1 MSISVFAHFAPL
13 SPLIGDVLAAT
24 LPGGPYQLPATLQ
37 PMLLVILHGEIR
49 LRAWP
54 EQPLAQARRL
64 PMLSVCG
71 ATTGI
76 RYAWATPGTQIL
88 LASVQPGQLP
98 RLFGVSGLAVMEDCV
113 PLEALLPPG
122 WASEW
127 AEQLLQATTAAQQR
141 RQLEQGLWRLHTHH
155 GQRPADLALPA
166 PLLARPLL
174 ELADMFSLSPRQ
186 FERQFL
192 RSYGQSLRAFRQQAR
207 WSQMLIHQVFGRQ
220 TLARWA
226 DIAADQAYCDQAHLS
241 RDMRRFA
248 GYTPAHLSRQLAA
261 DDPALWPYRL
271 SQADALRLFGQMDGT

>member
-1 MSISVFAHFAPL
+1 MSISVFARFPRLAPML
-13 SPLIGDVLAAT
+13 GDVLAAT

-54 EQPLAQARRL
+54 GQPLAEARRL
-64 PMLSVCG
+64 PMLGLSG

-76 RYAWATPGTQIL
+76 RYAWATPGTRIL

-98 RLFGVSGLAVMEDCV
+98 RLFGLSGQAVIEDFV
-113 PLEALLPPG
+113 PLDALLPPG

-127 AEQLLQATTAAQQR
+127 AEQLLQAATPAQQR
-141 RQLEQGLWRLHTHH
+141 QQLEHGLWRAHTRHD
-155 GQRPADLALPA
+155 QQPADLALPIS
-166 PLLARPLL
+166 LLARPLL
-174 ELADMFSLSPRQ
+174 ELADVFSLSPRQ

-207 WSQMLIHQVFGRQ
+207 WSQMVIRQVFGRQ

-241 RDMRRFA
+241 RDMRRFT
-248 GYTPAHLSRQLAA
+248 GYTPAHLRRQLAA

-271 SQADALRLFGQMDGT
+271 SPADALRLFGPLDEA